1 MRMMKRRFILLL
13 LLFGCWQQSHAWPRP
28 AADAGEIQLKL
39 KKLTVLGSVLYLAA
53 HPDDEN
59 TGVLAYLANEKCL
72 RTAYLSLTRGDG
84 GQNLIGAEQGDLLGV
99 LRTQELLAARRI
111 DGAEQFFT
119 RAVDFGY
126 SKSPEEALQIWGRDA
141 VLADVVR
148 VIRQF
153 RPDVIITRF
162 TPEVGGHGQH
172 LASARLAELAFSLA
186 GDPTQFPDQLTPG
199 SGMQPWQPRRL
210 FWDVWGPAIPSL
222 NPDTIQLSVLDV
234 GKFNPLLGKSYTE
247 IAAESRSM
255 HKCQGFGMSARRGI
269 HPEYFQLT
277 LGEPAGRDLF
287 SGIDLSWERLA
298 EKRAPTADSASVR
311 SARIREVQTLL
322 QKALDDFEPQN
333 PAAILP
339 TLLSV
344 RKKLEALL
352 PDFYVRA
359 KMGELDELVRDCAA
373 LWMAAIAPDFRISP
387 GDTTPVT
394 VKIVNRSG
402 YPLTVKRVQH
412 PYAAAAGEPQ
422 PLPRNRPVEIALTL
436 AVPADAPYSHP
447 YWLRQSHNQ
456 GLFTVP
462 EPQYIGRPVT
472 PALPPVI
479 VELQADG
486 SDITFEIPLLYH
498 WTDPIQ
504 GEKYRELAVVPPV
517 TVNFEND
524 LFVFAAD
531 LPKTVRFTLKA
542 AKAPLNGTVRLIM
555 PGGWVATKTEFPFQ
569 FDEKGQEMIHTVRI
583 NPPATPMRRRLT
595 AEVEIAGR
603 SQPARRFVQIDYDHV
618 PIQLLFPPA
627 EATLLRVRL
636 NLGGKN
642 IGYVMG
648 AGDAVPEA
656 LAQIG
661 YHVTLLSDEDLESAN
676 LSRYDAIVT
685 GVRAYNV
692 RERLKAIQPRL
703 MAYVKNGGT
712 LVVQYN
718 TAHGLLTEDLGPY
731 PFKIS
736 RDRVTREDAPVEF
749 LQFDHPVLRR
759 PNQILQPDF
768 EGWVQERGLYFAGEW
783 DPRYQPLLA
792 SRDPGESL
800 KKGMLLYAS
809 YGKGHYFYTGISLF
823 RQLPAGVAGAYKL
836 FVNMLA
842 IGAGQ

>member
-1 MRMMKRRFILLL
+1 MLMLLL
-13 LLFGCWQQSHAWPRP
+13 LLLGSWQKIWAGPLP
-28 AADAGEIQLKL
+28 PADAGEIQLKL
-39 KKLTVLGSVLYLAA
+39 QKLTVLGSVLYLAA

-59 TGVLAYLANEKCL
+59 TGVLAYLANERHL

-84 GQNLIGAEQGDLLGV
+84 GQNLIGTEQGDLLGV

-126 SKSPEEALQIWGRDA
+126 SKSLEEALQIWGREA
-141 VLADVVR
+141 VLSDVVR

-186 GDPTQFPDQLTPG
+186 GDSTQFPDQLTPG
-199 SGMQPWQPRRL
+199 SGLQPWQPRRL
-210 FWDVWGPAIPSL
+210 FWNVWRPAVTSMNL
-222 NPDTIQLSVLDV
+222 DTTRLPGIDV

-255 HKCQGFGMSARRGI
+255 HKCQGFGMSAHRGTY
-269 HPEYFQLT
+269 PEYFQLT
-277 LGEPAGRDLF
+277 LGQPAERDLF
-287 SGIDLSWERLA
+287 SGIELSWERLA
-298 EKRAPTADSASVR
+298 ERRPSSPDRAALSSAD
-311 SARIREVQTLL
+311 IREVQTLL
-322 QKALDDFEPQN
+322 QKARDAFAPEN

-339 TLLSV
+339 TLLQL
-344 RKKLEALL
+344 RKKLEAL
-352 PDFYVRA
+352 PPEFYVRE
-359 KMGELDELVRDCAA
+359 KMDELDELIRDCAA
-373 LWMAAIAPDFRISP
+373 LWMVAIAPDFRISP
-387 GDTTPVT
+387 GDTLSVT

-402 YPLTVKRVQH
+402 YPLTLQRVRH
-412 PYAAAAGEPQ
+412 PYASGTGQAQ
-422 PLPRNRPVEIALTL
+422 PLPRNRPVEMALPL
-436 AVPADAPYSHP
+436 AVPTDAPYSHP
-447 YWLRQSHNQ
+447 YWLREPHDP
-456 GLFTVP
+456 GRFTVP
-462 EPQYIGRPVT
+462 ESQYIGRPVT
-472 PALPPVI
+472 PALPPV
-479 VELQADG
+479 VVTLQAAG
-486 SDITFEIPLLYH
+486 SEIACEIPLHYH

-524 LFVFAAD
+524 LFVFAED

-542 AKAPLNGTVRLIM
+542 GKAPLHGTVRLVM
-555 PGGWVATKTEFPFQ
+555 PGGWVAAQTEFPFQ
-569 FDEKGQEMIHTVRI
+569 FEEKGQEIIHTVRI
-583 NPPATPMRRRLT
+583 NPPATPMRRSVA
-595 AEVEIAGR
+595 AEVEIAGHI
-603 SQPARRFVQIDYDHV
+603 QPARHFVQINYDHV
-618 PIQLLFPPA
+618 PIQQLFPPA
-627 EATLLRVRL
+627 EAALLRVRL
-636 NLGGKN
+636 NLAGKN

-661 YHVTLLSDEDLESAN
+661 YRVTLLSDEDLESAN
-676 LSRYDAIVT
+676 LSRFDAIVT
-685 GVRAYNV
+685 GIRAFNV
-692 RERLKAIQPRL
+692 RERLKATRSRL
-703 MAYVKNGGT
+703 LDYVKNGGT

-736 RDRVTREDAPVEF
+736 HDRVTREDAPVEF
-749 LQFDHPVLRR
+749 LQFDHPVFRH

-768 EGWVQERGLYFAGEW
+768 AGWVQERGLYFAGEW

-792 SRDPGESL
+792 SRDPGESPR
-800 KKGMLLYAS
+800 KGMLLYAP
-809 YGKGHYFYTGISLF
+809 YGKGHYFYTGISFF